1 MRKTHQYFAGKLK
14 LMYRTS
20 VMNELVDELR
30 SEVAKIPHVPR
41 QRVPRMYYQYSSLE
55 DIERRV
61 TQGEV
66 LSGFSF
72 KDDNDEILFAYGE
85 QRRSGVMS
93 CVSLTRVGVG
103 ESTKLIGLAYVKC
116 VLEEQDELMIGVGVK
131 TIENNMKHYCLL
143 LPLIM
148 DGNFAG
154 KFAIVYDDWDVGD
167 ENFRK
172 SLPNICKFC
181 FANDVMAT

>member
-1 MRKTHQYFAGKLK
+1 
-14 LMYRTS
+14 
-20 VMNELVDELR
+20 
-30 SEVAKIPHVPR
+30 
-41 QRVPRMYYQYSSLE
+41 
-55 DIERRV
+55 
-61 TQGEV
+61 
-66 LSGFSF
+66 
-72 KDDNDEILFAYGE
+72 
-85 QRRSGVMS
+85 
-93 CVSLTRVGVG
+93 
-103 ESTKLIGLAYVKC
+103 
-116 VLEEQDELMIGVGVK
+116 MIGVGVK